1 MVKRCEMATHRKHIL
16 TTSTLIKTFICLQQ
30 VSYQIMNILYKVTK
44 TENKSSY
51 FKQKGVMYSHIIS
64 KDNFVFII
72 KT

>member
-1 MVKRCEMATHRKHIL
+1 MATHRKHIL

-30 VSYQIMNILYKVTK
+30 VSYQIMNILYW
-44 TENKSSY
+44 NKSSY